1 MKKLVGWLLVVHG
14 IICLLGAFFPFYPPI
29 FLFYGFFPGP
39 FALKLVIVLIAGAAQ
54 VVAGAYL
61 IFVERLRRVRWYW
74 FALPV
79 FVIVAALLV
88 YPLLSQFAGF

>member
-1 MKKLVGWLLVVHG
+1 MRKLVGWLLIVHG
-14 IICLLGAFFPFYPPI
+14 IICLLGAFFPFYPPV

-39 FALKLVIVLIAGAAQ
+39 FALKLVLVLLSGAAQ

-61 IFVERLRRVRWYW
+61 IFVERLSRVRWYW
-74 FALPV
+74 FALPI

-88 YPLLSQFAGF
+88 FPLLNHFLGF